1 SRRSAGVEIGCAFVG
16 DKLPKKIARKNERVM
31 VGRKGRLVY
40 IRMLKNFAE
49 GTAGINTMIL
59 VI

>member
-1 SRRSAGVEIGCAFVG
+1 
-16 DKLPKKIARKNERVM
+16 M